1 MAKRTDMYHFF
12 FFFVVAMP
20 VSLVEKD
27 TNCFH

>member
-12 FFFVVAMP
+12 FVVVAMP